1 MSAVRISFFFFQ
13 VQYGET
19 DLAFCERLMNE
30 WGMYYYFEHEPGIHR
45 MVLVDAP
52 GAHQP
57 STQVSCPLSGSAFL
71 LNFNPVF
78 PNFSYSGLDFEGVN
92 ARLVR
97 CVVPVLLPIQD
108 FTQASALS
116 GADSL
121 S

>member
-1 MSAVRISFFFFQ
+1 MKFDFR
-13 VQYGET
+13 
-19 DLAFCERLMNE
+19 
-30 WGMYYYFEHEPGIHR
+30 
-45 MVLVDAP
+45 AP
-52 GAHQP
+52 KTSWNQTIPMPRKTA
-57 STQVSCPLSGSAFL
+57 QVSCPLSGSAFL

-78 PNFSYSGLDFEGVN
+78 SNFSFSGLDFEGVN

-97 CVVPVLLPIQD
+97 CVVPVLLAIQT

>member
-1 MSAVRISFFFFQ
+1 MAIQKLEQLDCHVR
-13 VQYGET
+13 
-19 DLAFCERLMNE
+19 
-30 WGMYYYFEHEPGIHR
+30 
-45 MVLVDAP
+45 
-52 GAHQP
+52 
-57 STQVSCPLSGSAFL
+57 CPLSGSASL
-71 LNFNPVF
+71 LNFNPY
-78 PNFSYSGLDFEGVN
+78 FSKFNRTGLDFDGVN

>member
-1 MSAVRISFFFFQ
+1 
-13 VQYGET
+13 
-19 DLAFCERLMNE
+19 
-30 WGMYYYFEHEPGIHR
+30 
-45 MVLVDAP
+45 
-52 GAHQP
+52 
-57 STQVSCPLSGSAFL
+57 L

-78 PNFSYSGLDFEGVN
+78 PNFSFSGLDFEGVN